1 MTVTTAPRT
10 PESVTAEAAAIERG
24 WAVYRRAQDA
34 MWPESVRRTIAAA
47 VMDLHGALDLYGY
60 LLNDLIRPA
69 SVDGWDDLEHEPEAY
84 AIGMERATRDVAEW
98 TDELIRVFPA
108 CGDEGGE
115 GND

>member
-1 MTVTTAPRT
+1 MSTAIAPRT

-60 LLNDLIRPA
+60 LLNDLIHPA

-84 AIGMERATRDVAEW
+84 AERRSSCGSDRHACIDSRIWRIAT
-98 TDELIRVFPA
+98 
-108 CGDEGGE
+108 
-115 GND
+115 